1 MYLKILSHPIS
12 LDFHFPM
19 VIDLSHPVIMLEGEN
34 GSGKSTL
41 LHAIA
46 CALRGEEVEQYA
58 YTLKEADTIAREKVL
73 LFDAEQHNPR
83 TQPYIFDDDPNMKER
98 KVFIDGEHPVVD
110 NTVLYNWPWKMNGV
124 DCRMQSAPLI
134 GEHSEYV
141 FGEILGFSRE
151 EIENL
156 VEQEIIY

>member
-1 MYLKILSHPIS
+1 MFRTSVQRIAHVVELDKHVAAWTKNHENYEITKLLQKAGVAAAPLLDSSEIL
-12 LDFHFPM
+12 
-19 VIDLSHPVIMLEGEN
+19 
-34 GSGKSTL
+34 
-41 LHAIA
+41 
-46 CALRGEEVEQYA
+46 
-58 YTLKEADTIAREKVL
+58 
-73 LFDAEQHNPR
+73 
-83 TQPYIFDDDPNMKER
+83 DDPNMKER

-124 DCRMQSAPLI
+124 DCRMQSAPLF